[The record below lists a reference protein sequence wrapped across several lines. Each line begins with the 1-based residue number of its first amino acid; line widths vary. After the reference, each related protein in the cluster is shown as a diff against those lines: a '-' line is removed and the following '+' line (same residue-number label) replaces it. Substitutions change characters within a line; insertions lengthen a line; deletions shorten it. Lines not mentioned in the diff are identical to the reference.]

1 MSLQANLLNCFVQVF
16 NFFVVSAVAF
26 GISRLL
32 AAKHVLDQ
40 ALADGMLI
48 CSCMPMA
55 INVVIILT
63 AKSGGDDAAAVFNST
78 FGNVIVAIRTSHV
91 FFRQSVGLL
100 ASQEGYSG
108 GSWGQEPYR
117 RIGVYV
123 GLKNISLGS
132 LLEYVSQ
139 WKAREVPMGS
149 A

>member
-78 FGNVIVAIRTSHV
+78 FGNLIGIFLSPALILMYLGASGSVPLGTVIMKLTLRVLLSLV
-91 FFRQSVGLL
+91 VGQIL
-100 ASQEGYSG
+100 
-108 GSWGQEPYR
+108 
-117 RIGVYV
+117 
-123 GLKNISLGS
+123 
-132 LLEYVSQ
+132 
-139 WKAREVPMGS
+139 
-149 A
+149 